1 MGSYSIGLILSVL
14 ISISLLMLFRYEE
27 RVGVRFALGVRKKLD
42 AYAVGF
48 ASFCTKVSNVI
59 GKDSVRQ
66 VFHYILHSF
75 LKLVLMLSKRWEYI
89 LRSMMR
95 ANKVIARKA
104 EKERE
109 TRNKLEEIALHK
121 IKHALTEEEKK
132 KYKDTLLQ
140 GK

>member
-1 MGSYSIGLILSVL
+1 MGSYAIGLILSV
-14 ISISLLMLFRYEE
+14 IVSISLLMLFQYEE
-27 RVGVRFALGVRKKLD
+27 RVGVRFASRTRSKYD
-42 AYAVGF
+42 AYAVRF
-48 ASFCTKVSNVI
+48 SAFYEKLSHI
-59 GKDSVRQ
+59 LGKDTLRQ
-66 VFHYILHSF
+66 VFHYILHTF
-75 LKLVLMLSKRWEYI
+75 LKLVLILSKRWEHI

-104 EKERE
+104 EQERE

-121 IKHALTEEEKK
+121 IKHALTDEEKK